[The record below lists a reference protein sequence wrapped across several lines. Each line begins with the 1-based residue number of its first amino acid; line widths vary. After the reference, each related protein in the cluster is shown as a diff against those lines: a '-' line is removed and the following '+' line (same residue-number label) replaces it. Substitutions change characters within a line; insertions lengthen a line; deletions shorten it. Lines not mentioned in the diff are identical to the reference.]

1 MRRRWPASPTRPWRV
16 SNATTNCEFEDVAL
30 NILSGFANISPLQLL
45 LVAAMALFASVIGGL
60 AGYGTGALMPLVLGP
75 LVGAE
80 PVVPIIAISSI
91 FTNFSRFA
99 AYFRY
104 ADRRRALI
112 VGGSAALTTALGAYG
127 YTRLT
132 SAGAAVVIGAMLIL
146 SVPLRRLL
154 RRHDVRIGDT
164 GLAAGSI
171 GYGVLVGGTAGSG
184 VILLSLLMAV
194 GLEGA
199 SVIATDAGISVA
211 TSVIKISV
219 FGFAGAV
226 SAQVL
231 AFAILIGVVA
241 LPGAFLARA
250 FVERMPV
257 HIHSAILDIAVIAGG
272 VVMISSAVKKMMM

>member
-1 MRRRWPASPTRPWRV
+1 LS
-16 SNATTNCEFEDVAL
+16 
-30 NILSGFANISPLQLL
+30 ILSGFANISLVQLL

-60 AGYGTGALMPLVLGP
+60 AGYGSGALMPLVLVP
-75 LVGAE
+75 MIGAE

-99 AYFRY
+99 AYIRY
-104 ADRRRALI
+104 ADRRRAVI
-112 VGGSAALTTALGAYG
+112 VACSAALTTALGAYG

-132 SAGAAVVIGAMLIL
+132 SKGAAVVIGTMLIL

-154 RRHDVRIGDT
+154 KRHDVRINDT
-164 GLAAGSI
+164 GLAAGSVA
-171 GYGVLVGGTAGSG
+171 YGVLVGGTSGSG

-199 SVIATDAGISVA
+199 AVIATDSVVSLA
-211 TSVIKISV
+211 TSAIKISV
-219 FGFAGAV
+219 FGMAGV
-226 SAQVL
+226 VNAQVI
-231 AFAILIGVVA
+231 AFAVLIGLVA

-257 HIHSAILDIAVIAGG
+257 HIHTVILDFAVMVGG
-272 VVMISSAVKKMMM
+272 LVMIWSALR

>member
-1 MRRRWPASPTRPWRV
+1 LS
-16 SNATTNCEFEDVAL
+16 
-30 NILSGFANISPLQLL
+30 ILSGFANISLVQLL

-60 AGYGTGALMPLVLGP
+60 AGYGSGALMPLVLVP
-75 LVGAE
+75 MIGAE

-99 AYFRY
+99 AYIRY
-104 ADRRRALI
+104 ADRRRAVI
-112 VGGSAALTTALGAYG
+112 VACSAALTTALGAYG

-132 SAGAAVVIGAMLIL
+132 SKGAAVVIGTMLIL

-154 RRHDVRIGDT
+154 KRHDVRISDT
-164 GLAAGSI
+164 GLAAGSVA
-171 GYGVLVGGTAGSG
+171 YGVLVGGTSGSG

-199 SVIATDAGISVA
+199 AVIATDAVVSLA
-211 TSVIKISV
+211 TSAIKISV
-219 FGFAGAV
+219 FGMAGV
-226 SAQVL
+226 VTAQVI
-231 AFAILIGVVA
+231 AFAVLIGLVA

-257 HIHSAILDIAVIAGG
+257 HIHTVILDFAVMVGG
-272 VVMISSAVKKMMM
+272 LVMISSALR

>member
-1 MRRRWPASPTRPWRV
+1 MAGGRWRRWG
-16 SNATTNCEFEDVAL
+16 
-30 NILSGFANISPLQLL
+30 SGR
-45 LVAAMALFASVIGGL
+45 GG
-60 AGYGTGALMPLVLGP
+60 GADP
-75 LVGAE
+75 
-80 PVVPIIAISSI
+80 
-91 FTNFSRFA
+91 
-99 AYFRY
+99 
-104 ADRRRALI
+104 
-112 VGGSAALTTALGAYG
+112 

-132 SAGAAVVIGAMLIL
+132 SAGAAVVIGGMLIL
-146 SVPLRRLL
+146 SVPLRRVL
-154 RRHDVRIGDT
+154 RRRDVRIGDA

-199 SVIATDAGISVA
+199 SVIATDAVVSLL

-219 FGFAGAV
+219 FGLAGVV

-231 AFAILIGVVA
+231 AFALLIGIVA

-257 HIHSAILDIAVIAGG
+257 HIHTAILDVAVITGG
-272 VVMISSAVKKMMM
+272 VVMISSAVKKMI